1 MRALRFHAQRDVR
14 IEDVAEPS
22 APVGDEVLLD
32 IVYCGICGTDV
43 HEYNSGPII
52 LPVKPHPVSGAAI
65 PIILGHEFSAV
76 VAEVGPQASTVR
88 PGERVA
94 ILPHLMI
101 KDDYYVRRNLGQ
113 FSPDTGLVGLTWHWG
128 GMGQRAIVPAENLV
142 KLPANVTD
150 IQGAMLEPTAVA
162 INAIDETRFSAGQ
175 SILIAGAGP
184 IGVLTA
190 LAARAAG
197 ASRIYI
203 YDPNRARLA
212 HLANFPEFSVFSG
225 DHAEVLSIIAD
236 ETEAGIGVDVS
247 VECAGHASALDLCID
262 ATKRTGHVAL
272 VGLIT
277 GRTPIDLF
285 KVCEKG
291 LRMIGCWGNDFTLG
305 SRLVAMI
312 ASGSLPVESLV
323 TDVVALD
330 KAIDDGFDVLSDPAN
345 DHLKILIDMRA

>member
-14 IEDVAEPS
+14 IEEVAEPL
-22 APVGDEVLLD
+22 APTGEEVLLD
-32 IVYCGICGTDV
+32 IIYCGICGTDV

-52 LPVKPHPVSGAAI
+52 LPVKPHPVSGAVL

-76 VAEVGPQASTVR
+76 VAEVGPQVSTVS

-94 ILPHLMI
+94 ILPHLMM
-101 KDDYYVRRNLGQ
+101 KGDYFVQRNLGQ

-128 GMGQRAIVPAENLV
+128 GMGQRAMVPAENLV
-142 KLPANVTD
+142 KLPDSVTD

-162 INAIDETRFSAGQ
+162 INAIDETHFSAGQ
-175 SILIAGAGP
+175 TILITGAGP
-184 IGVLTA
+184 IGALTA

-197 ASRIYI
+197 ASKIYI
-203 YDPNRARLA
+203 YEPNKARLA
-212 HLANFPEFSVFSG
+212 HLANFSEFRVFSG
-225 DHAEVLSIIAD
+225 DPDEVLSIITD
-236 ETEAGIGVDVS
+236 ETDAGIGVDVA
-247 VECAGHASALDLCID
+247 VECAGHASALDLCIE
-262 ATKRTGHVAL
+262 ASKRTGYVAL
-272 VGLIT
+272 VGLIS
-277 GRTPIDLF
+277 GRTPVDLF

-312 ASGSLPVESLV
+312 ESGRMPVESLV
-323 TDVVALD
+323 TGVITLD
-330 KAIDDGFDVLSDPAN
+330 TAISDGFDVLSDPEN

>member
-1 MRALRFHAQRDVR
+1 MRALRFHAQRDLR
-14 IEDVAEPS
+14 IEEVAEPV
-22 APVGDEVLLD
+22 APTGEEVLLD
-32 IVYCGICGTDV
+32 IIYCGICGTDV

-52 LPVKPHPVSGAAI
+52 LPVKPHPVSGAAL

-76 VAEVGPQASTVR
+76 VAEVGPEVSTVQ

-94 ILPHLMI
+94 ILPHLMM
-101 KDDYYVRRNLGQ
+101 KDDYFVRRNLGQ
-113 FSPDTGLVGLTWHWG
+113 FSPNTGLVGLTWHWG
-128 GMGQRAIVPAENLV
+128 GMGQRAMVPADNLV
-142 KLPANVTD
+142 KLPDNVTD

-175 SILIAGAGP
+175 TMLVVGAGP
-184 IGVLTA
+184 IGALTA

-197 ASRIYI
+197 ASKVYI
-203 YDPNRARLA
+203 YDPNEARLA
-212 HLANFPEFSVFSG
+212 HLAKFPEFSVFCG
-225 DHAEVLSIIAD
+225 DPGEILSIIAD
-236 ETEAGIGVDVS
+236 ETEAGTGVDVA
-247 VECAGHASALDLCID
+247 VECAGHSSALDLCIE

-277 GRTPIDLF
+277 GRTPVDLF

-291 LRMIGCWGNDFTLG
+291 LRVIGCWGNDFTLG

-312 ASGSLPVESLV
+312 ESGRLPVESLV
-323 TDVVALD
+323 TGIVTLD
-330 KAIDDGFDVLSDPAN
+330 RAISDGFDVLSEAQN